1 MVTQNQEIHPTKTLV
16 YSLEMGAVA
25 VFSEKCTKRYYT

>member
-1 MVTQNQEIHPTKTLV
+1 MVPEIQEIHPTKTLV

-25 VFSEKCTKRYYT
+25 MFSEKCTKRYYT